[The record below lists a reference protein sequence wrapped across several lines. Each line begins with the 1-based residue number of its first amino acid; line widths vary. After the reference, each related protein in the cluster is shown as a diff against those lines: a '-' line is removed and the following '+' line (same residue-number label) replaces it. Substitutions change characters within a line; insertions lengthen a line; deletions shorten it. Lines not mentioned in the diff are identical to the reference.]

1 MIKALNKKGYDA
13 FSISIPSVND
23 LVTIFRVAA
32 PVFVMMMSK
41 VNSPSWLDSW
51 FRCILWFHFLMGF
64 RFLYAADS
72 LLCIDNL
79 YCYIYGYICCGCSSG
94 LFSGSLVH
102 LILHTFVWHGCNC
115 RFSCSFQV
123 MIQTFCMCTVWGEP
137 LCQAALSFM
146 PELMYGINRS
156 LSKVSCSIICYTV
169 IVYCS
174 HVSYASSLLMF
185 CEHLLTIIL
194 RFHYELIHSSWAI
207 SVSAETNLLS
217 DDAYDTNRLVCY

>member
-94 LFSGSLVH
+94 LFAGSLVLWSYTPSLDMAVIAGSLVH
-102 LILHTFVWHGCNC
+102 SRSWFKHSVCALYGVSLSAKLHC
-115 RFSCSFQV
+115 
-123 MIQTFCMCTVWGEP
+123 P
-137 LCQAALSFM
+137 LCLNWCMGSIEAYQRYLVVLYVILLLFIVLMSVMLAA
-146 PELMYGINRS
+146 YW
-156 LSKVSCSIICYTV
+156 CYAN
-169 IVYCS
+169 I
-174 HVSYASSLLMF
+174 F
-185 CEHLLTIIL
+185 
-194 RFHYELIHSSWAI
+194 
-207 SVSAETNLLS
+207 
-217 DDAYDTNRLVCY
+217 